1 MMMPSDLRSEPKDIE
16 ARGVLRDKRRQKIRS
31 RVGVL
36 LSLYFERGW
45 EQSKRSA
52 ILQCLK

>member
-36 LSLYFERGW
+36 LLLYFERGW